1 MRIPIMA
8 TVLPPPTAP
17 RLPFG
22 LFLGLRYLR
31 PRRTFVSII
40 TLISVL
46 GVMLGVA
53 LPIIVVSV
61 MTGFDHELRAKVL
74 GFDPHIEIVRQGGL
88 MENWRDVRKL
98 ALETP
103 GVAPDGAAPY
113 MEGPVLVEA
122 NNQRTAAYIRGVNTE
137 MQRHVTDL
145 GALMAQGPGH
155 HAEGKF
161 DLDGDK
167 AVLGVDLARTLG
179 VGVGDTLTIYSPHG
193 LDKLTEEFKGLQGK
207 GADQKKIDEL
217 RELVAPQTV
226 QITGLF
232 DSGRYQFDSMFL
244 FVPLH
249 MGQELYEL
257 EDKVHGVALRT
268 TDPYHADAVAERLME
283 KLEPP
288 LVARTWIEK
297 NAQFFDAIHTEV
309 MTMLVIFAV
318 VLVVAAF
325 CVMNTLITITV
336 QKTREI
342 GIMKAVGA
350 DVWQVVRVF
359 LAQGV
364 VVGAVGT
371 VGGLGLALGV
381 LALLNPFKNW
391 MEWQF
396 HIEVFSRKVYGL
408 GAIPYWTKPEQA
420 ALICLGAFVL
430 CGSSTSRCFRA
441 RCTDWARSRIGPSP
455 GGTDLPG
462 SVRAV
467 LAGGADS
474 RVLRG
479 AALLRR
485 CGLIRILQ
493 LSVLSQ

>member
-1 MRIPIMA
+1 MPTA
-8 TVLPPPTAP
+8 QPPPSEPKAP

-61 MTGFDHELRAKVL
+61 MTGFDRELRAKVL
-74 GFDPHIEIVRQGGL
+74 GFDPHIEIVREGGL
-88 MENWRDVRKL
+88 MDNWRDVRTL
-98 ALETP
+98 ALKTP
-103 GVAPDGAAPY
+103 GVTAAAPY
-113 MEGPVLVEA
+113 TEGPVLVEA
-122 NNQRTAAYIRGVNTE
+122 NNKRLAAYFRGVNTDL
-137 MQRHVTDL
+137 QKDVTDL
-145 GALMAQGPGH
+145 GALMAPGEGR

-167 AVLGVDLARTLG
+167 AVIGVDLAQTLG

-193 LDKLTEEFKGLQGK
+193 LEKLAEEFKKLQDK

-217 RELVAPQTV
+217 RELVAPQPV

-232 DSGRYQFDSMFL
+232 DSGRYQFDSLFL
-244 FVPLH
+244 FIPLH
-249 MGQELYEL
+249 MGQELYEM
-257 EDKVHGVALRT
+257 EDQVHGLALRT
-268 TDPYHADAVAERLME
+268 ADPNRADAVADRLME

-288 LVARTWIEK
+288 LMTRTWIEK

-359 LAQGV
+359 LAQGSWWARSGPSAGWV
-364 VVGAVGT
+364 WRWECWRCSTRSKTGW
-371 VGGLGLALGV
+371 
-381 LALLNPFKNW
+381 K
-391 MEWQF
+391 
-396 HIEVFSRKVYGL
+396 R
-408 GAIPYWTKPEQA
+408 
-420 ALICLGAFVL
+420 
-430 CGSSTSRCFRA
+430 SSTSRCFRA
-441 RCTDWARSRIGPSP
+441 RCTGWARSRTGPSP
-455 GGTDLPG
+455 
-462 SVRAV
+462 
-467 LAGGADS
+467 S
-474 RVLRG
+474 R
-479 AALLRR
+479 RR
-485 CGLIRILQ
+485 
-493 LSVLSQ
+493 

>member
-1 MRIPIMA
+1 MPP
-8 TVLPPPTAP
+8 VLPPPAASAP

-61 MTGFDHELRAKVL
+61 MTGFDRELRAKVL
-74 GFDPHIEIVRQGGL
+74 GFDPHVEITRQGGL
-88 MENWRDVRKL
+88 IDNWRPVRKL
-98 ALETP
+98 ALEVP
-103 GVAPDGAAPY
+103 GVAAAAPY
-113 MEGPVLVEA
+113 VEGPVLAEA
-122 NNQRTAAYIRGVNTE
+122 NNQRLAAFIRGVDTSLE
-137 MQRHVTDL
+137 KDVTDL
-145 GALMAQGPGH
+145 GALMSQAEGH
-155 HAEGKF
+155 HAEGRF

-167 AVLGVDLARTLG
+167 AVIGVDLARTLG
-179 VGVGDTLTIYSPHG
+179 IGVGDKLTIYSPHG
-193 LDKLTEEFKGLQGK
+193 LEKLTDRFKQLQGR
-207 GADQKKIDEL
+207 GANEKEITEM
-217 RELVAPQTV
+217 REMVAPAELE
-226 QITGLF
+226 ITGLF
-232 DSGRYQFDSMFL
+232 DSGRYQFDAQFIFL
-244 FVPLH
+244 PLH
-249 MGQELYEL
+249 LAQELYEL
-257 EDKVHGVALRT
+257 EGAVHGVALRT
-268 TDPYHADAVAERLME
+268 VDPYHADAVADRLTE
-283 KLEPP
+283 KLDKLDPP

-364 VVGAVGT
+364 VVGAFGT

-381 LALLNPFKNW
+381 LALLNPFKDW

-396 HIEVFSRKVYGL
+396 HVEVFSRKVYGL
-408 GAIPYWTKPEQA
+408 GAIPYYTRPEQA
-420 ALICLGAFVL
+420 AMICLGAFVL
-430 CGSSTSRCFRA
+430 CS
-441 RCTDWARSRIGPSP
+441 
-455 GGTDLPG
+455 L
-462 SVRAV
+462 
-467 LAGGADS
+467 
-474 RVLRG
+474 
-479 AALLRR
+479 AALIPAYFAARLDPVKALRFD
-485 CGLIRILQ
+485 
-493 LSVLSQ
+493 

>member
-1 MRIPIMA
+1 MA
-8 TVLPPPTAP
+8 PVLSPPPAAP
-17 RLPFG
+17 VSRLPFG

-61 MTGFDHELRAKVL
+61 MTGFDRELRAKVL
-74 GFDPHIEIVRQGGL
+74 GFDPHIEIMRQGGL
-88 MENWRDVRKL
+88 INDWRPVCKL

-103 GVAPDGAAPY
+103 GITAAAPY
-113 MEGPVLVEA
+113 VEGPVLAEA
-122 NNQRTAAYIRGVNTE
+122 NHQRAAAFIRGVDVSME
-137 MQRHVTDL
+137 KDVTDL
-145 GALMAQGPGH
+145 GALMSQAKGH
-155 HAEGKF
+155 HAAGKF

-167 AVLGVDLARTLG
+167 AVIGADLAQTYG
-179 VGVGDTLTIYSPHG
+179 IGVGDKLTIYSPKG
-193 LDKLTEEFKGLQGK
+193 LEKLADKLNELKGKKTE
-207 GADQKKIDEL
+207 QKEIDEL
-217 RELVAPQTV
+217 SEMVAPV
-226 QITGLF
+226 EVEVTGLF
-232 DSGRYQFDSMFL
+232 DSGRYQFDAQFIFL
-244 FVPLH
+244 PLH
-249 MGQELYEL
+249 LAQELYET
-257 EDKVHGVALRT
+257 EGAVHGVAVRT
-268 TDPYHADAVAERLME
+268 NDPQHADATNDRLLARLDR
-283 KLEPP
+283 LEPP
-288 LVARTWIEK
+288 LSSRTWIEK

-350 DVWQVVRVF
+350 DVWQVIRVF

-364 VVGAVGT
+364 VVGAFGT

-396 HIEVFSRKVYGL
+396 HVEVFSRKVYGL
-408 GAIPYWTKPEQA
+408 GAIPYFTKPEQA
-420 ALICLGAFVL
+420 ALICVGAFVL
-430 CGSSTSRCFRA
+430 CS
-441 RCTDWARSRIGPSP
+441 
-455 GGTDLPG
+455 L
-462 SVRAV
+462 
-467 LAGGADS
+467 
-474 RVLRG
+474 
-479 AALLRR
+479 AALIPAFFAARLDPVKALRFD
-485 CGLIRILQ
+485 
-493 LSVLSQ
+493 

>member
-1 MRIPIMA
+1 MA
-8 TVLPPPTAP
+8 PVLSPPSPPAAAASVS

-61 MTGFDHELRAKVL
+61 MTGFDRELRAKVL
-74 GFDPHIEIVRQGGL
+74 GFDPHIEIIRRGGL
-88 MENWRDVRKL
+88 LNDWRPVRKL
-98 ALETP
+98 ARETP
-103 GVAPDGAAPY
+103 GISAAAPY
-113 MEGPVLVEA
+113 VEGPVLTEA
-122 NNQRTAAYIRGVNTE
+122 NNQRLAAFIRGVDTSME
-137 MQRHVTDL
+137 KDVTDL
-145 GALMAQGPGH
+145 GALMSQAKGH
-155 HAEGKF
+155 HAAGKF

-167 AVLGVDLARTLG
+167 AVIGADLAQTLG
-179 VGVGDTLTIYSPHG
+179 IGVGDKLTIYSPHG
-193 LDKLTEEFKGLQGK
+193 LEKLTDEFKKLQGQ

-217 RELVAPQTV
+217 RELVAPV
-226 QITGLF
+226 EVEVTGLF
-232 DSGRYQFDSMFL
+232 DSGRYQFDAQFIFL
-244 FVPLH
+244 PLH
-249 MGQELYEL
+249 LAQELYEL
-257 EDKVHGVALRT
+257 EGSVHGVAART
-268 TDPYHADAVAERLME
+268 VDPDHADAIADRLSE
-283 KLEPP
+283 KLAKLDTP
-288 LVARTWIEK
+288 LVSRTWIEK

-364 VVGAVGT
+364 VVGAFGT

-381 LALLNPFKNW
+381 LALLNPFKDW

-396 HIEVFSRKVYGL
+396 HVEVFSRKVYGL
-408 GAIPYWTKPEQA
+408 GAIPYWTRPEQA

-430 CGSSTSRCFRA
+430 CS
-441 RCTDWARSRIGPSP
+441 
-455 GGTDLPG
+455 L
-462 SVRAV
+462 
-467 LAGGADS
+467 
-474 RVLRG
+474 
-479 AALLRR
+479 AALIPAYFAARLDPVKALRFD
-485 CGLIRILQ
+485 
-493 LSVLSQ
+493 

>member
-1 MRIPIMA
+1 MA
-8 TVLPPPTAP
+8 TVLPLPAAP

-31 PRRTFVSII
+31 PRRTFVSVI

-74 GFDPHIEIVRQGGL
+74 GFDPHIEITRQGGL
-88 MENWRDVRKL
+88 LENWREVRKQAL
-98 ALETP
+98 ATP
-103 GVAPDGAAPY
+103 GVAPDAAAPY
-113 MEGPVLVEA
+113 VEGPVLVEA
-122 NNQRTAAYIRGVNTE
+122 NNQRIAAYIRGVNTE

-145 GALMAQGPGH
+145 GALMSRARGH

-167 AVLGVDLARTLG
+167 AVVGADLAQTLG

-193 LDKLTEEFKGLQGK
+193 LEKLTDAFKELKGK
-207 GADQKKIDEL
+207 GADQQKIDEM

-226 QITGLF
+226 EITGLF
-232 DSGRYQFDSMFL
+232 DSGRYQFDSQFL

-249 MGQELYEL
+249 LGQELYEA
-257 EDKVHGVALRT
+257 EDSVHGVALRT
-268 TDPYHADAVAERLME
+268 TDPYRADEVAARLMD
-283 KLEPP
+283 KLPAP
-288 LVARTWIEK
+288 LMARTWIDK

-364 VVGAVGT
+364 VVGAFGT
-371 VGGLGLALGV
+371 GGGLGLALGV
-381 LALLNPFKNW
+381 LALLNPFKDW

-396 HIEVFSRKVYGL
+396 HVEVFSRKVYGL
-408 GAIPYWTKPEQA
+408 GAIPYLTRPEQA
-420 ALICLGAFVL
+420 AAICLGAFVL
-430 CGSSTSRCFRA
+430 CS
-441 RCTDWARSRIGPSP
+441 
-455 GGTDLPG
+455 L
-462 SVRAV
+462 
-467 LAGGADS
+467 
-474 RVLRG
+474 
-479 AALLRR
+479 AALIPAYFAARLDPVKALRFD
-485 CGLIRILQ
+485 
-493 LSVLSQ
+493 

>member
-1 MRIPIMA
+1 MA
-8 TVLPPPTAP
+8 PALSPPAAPLPKAAAP
-17 RLPFG
+17 VSRLPFG

-74 GFDPHIEIVRQGGL
+74 GFDPHIEIIPQGGL
-88 MENWRDVRKL
+88 LDDWRPVRKL
-98 ALETP
+98 ALDTP
-103 GVAPDGAAPY
+103 GVAAAAPY
-113 MEGPVLVEA
+113 MEGPVLAEA
-122 NNQRTAAYIRGVNTE
+122 NNQRIPAVIRGVETSME
-137 MQRHVTDL
+137 KDVTDL
-145 GALMAQGPGH
+145 GALMSQAKGH
-155 HAEGKF
+155 HAQGKF

-167 AVLGVDLARTLG
+167 AVIGADMAQTLG
-179 VGVGDTLTIYSPHG
+179 IGVGDKLTIYSPHG
-193 LDKLTEEFKGLQGK
+193 LQKLTEQFKQLQGH
-207 GADQKKIDEL
+207 GANQQQIDEM
-217 RELVAPQTV
+217 REMVAPV
-226 QITGLF
+226 DVEVTGLF
-232 DSGRYQFDSMFL
+232 DSGRYQFDSQFIFL
-244 FVPLH
+244 PLH
-249 MGQELYEL
+249 LGQELYEL
-257 EDKVHGVALRT
+257 EGKVHGVALRT
-268 TDPYHADAVAERLME
+268 TDPYHADAINEQLIE
-283 KLEPP
+283 KLDKLDPP
-288 LVARTWIEK
+288 LTGRTWIEK

-359 LAQGV
+359 VAQGV
-364 VVGAVGT
+364 VVGAFGT

-396 HIEVFSRKVYGL
+396 HVELFSRKVYGL
-408 GAIPYWTKPEQA
+408 GAIPYLTRPEQA
-420 ALICLGAFVL
+420 GMICLGAFVL
-430 CGSSTSRCFRA
+430 CS
-441 RCTDWARSRIGPSP
+441 
-455 GGTDLPG
+455 L
-462 SVRAV
+462 
-467 LAGGADS
+467 
-474 RVLRG
+474 
-479 AALLRR
+479 AALIPAYFAARLDPVKALRFD
-485 CGLIRILQ
+485 
-493 LSVLSQ
+493 

>member
-1 MRIPIMA
+1 MDA
-8 TVLPPPTAP
+8 VLPPPSAP
-17 RLPFG
+17 PPAVAAPVSRLPFG

-74 GFDPHIEIVRQGGL
+74 GFDPHIEITPEGGL
-88 MENWRDVRKL
+88 LDDWRPIRKL
-98 ALETP
+98 ALATP
-103 GVAPDGAAPY
+103 GVAAAAPY
-113 MEGPVLVEA
+113 MEGPVLAEA
-122 NNQRTAAYIRGVNTE
+122 NNQRIPAVIRGVDTAME
-137 MQRHVTDL
+137 RDVTDL
-145 GALMAQGPGH
+145 GALMSRAPGH

-167 AVLGVDLARTLG
+167 AVIGVDMAHTLG
-179 VGVGDTLTIYSPHG
+179 IGVGDKLTIYSPHG
-193 LDKLTEEFKGLQGK
+193 LQKLTEQFKKLQGR
-207 GADQKKIDEL
+207 GANQQEIDEM
-217 RELVAPQTV
+217 REMVAPAEV
-226 QITGLF
+226 EVTGLF
-232 DSGRYQFDSMFL
+232 DSGRYQFDDQFI

-249 MGQELYEL
+249 LGQELYEL
-257 EDKVHGVALRT
+257 EGAVHGVALRT
-268 TDPYHADAVAERLME
+268 VDPYHADAVADRLME
-283 KLEPP
+283 RLPP
-288 LVARTWIEK
+288 GLVARTWIEK

-364 VVGAVGT
+364 VVGAFGT
-371 VGGLGLALGV
+371 LGGLGLALGV

-396 HIEVFSRKVYGL
+396 HVEVFSRKVYGL
-408 GAIPYWTKPEQA
+408 GAIPYLTNPLDA
-420 ALICLGAFVL
+420 GMICLGAFVL
-430 CGSSTSRCFRA
+430 CS
-441 RCTDWARSRIGPSP
+441 
-455 GGTDLPG
+455 L
-462 SVRAV
+462 
-467 LAGGADS
+467 
-474 RVLRG
+474 
-479 AALLRR
+479 AALIPAYFAARLDPVKALRFD
-485 CGLIRILQ
+485 
-493 LSVLSQ
+493 